1 MRNNIKILI
10 VDDLQDMRILL
21 TNVLKKEGYKTIT
34 AKNGFTAI
42 ELVKKELPDA
52 VIIDVNM
59 PEMDGIEAMKQI
71 KKING
76 NIPIILMTA
85 YGEIEAAVQTVKLGA
100 FDYIEKPFDN
110 AKMIIT
116 LNNALNECSLRY
128 EVKKLRFNLKM
139 EASLFEQMGSSNE
152 VKKVFNLVKSVS
164 PTNFTVILY
173 GETGSGKELVAR
185 AIHNQS
191 LRNKNIFIAVDCGAI
206 PETLIESELFGYEK
220 GAFTGAEEKREGYF
234 ELASKGTLFLDE
246 IGNLPIKMQSKL
258 LRVLEERNIRRLGG
272 KEDIKVDIR
281 VIVAGNTKLEKLVQ
295 AERFREDLYHRLNE
309 FTVEIP
315 SLKHRKEDIIY
326 LSNRFLD
333 EGNLE
338 LNKNVRGFSELALEC
353 LLNYNWPGNVRE
365 LRNVVRRAALMAVD
379 MIEPVNIPIKKSGSN
394 IDSPVYPISQ
404 LINVEKGTYSKFS
417 LKDIVK
423 KTEKHAIID
432 VLKHT
437 GGNKSKAARMLKI
450 DYKTLHYKIKEYD
463 IKFIPQVVHNSK

>member
-1 MRNNIKILI
+1 
-10 VDDLQDMRILL
+10 
-21 TNVLKKEGYKTIT
+21 
-34 AKNGFTAI
+34 
-42 ELVKKELPDA
+42 
-52 VIIDVNM
+52 
-59 PEMDGIEAMKQI
+59 
-71 KKING
+71 
-76 NIPIILMTA
+76 
-85 YGEIEAAVQTVKLGA
+85 
-100 FDYIEKPFDN
+100 
-110 AKMIIT
+110 
-116 LNNALNECSLRY
+116 
-128 EVKKLRFNLKM
+128 
-139 EASLFEQMGSSNE
+139 
-152 VKKVFNLVKSVS
+152 
-164 PTNFTVILY
+164 
-173 GETGSGKELVAR
+173 
-185 AIHNQS
+185 
-191 LRNKNIFIAVDCGAI
+191 
-206 PETLIESELFGYEK
+206 LIESELFGYEK

-295 AERFREDLYHRLNE
+295 AEEFREDLYHRLNE

-315 SLKHRKEDIIY
+315 PLRNRKEDIIY

-338 LNKNVRGFSELALEC
+338 LNKDVRCFSELALEC

-432 VLKHT
+432 VLNHT

>member
-1 MRNNIKILI
+1 MRNNTKILI

-21 TNVLKKEGYKTIT
+21 ANVLKKEGYKTIT
-34 AKNGFTAI
+34 AKDGFTAI
-42 ELVKKELPDA
+42 EFVKKKLPDA

-59 PEMDGIEAMKQI
+59 PEMDGIEVMKQV
-71 KKING
+71 KKIND
-76 NIPIILMTA
+76 NIPIILITA
-85 YGEIEAAVQTVKLGA
+85 YGEVEAAVQTVKLGA
-100 FDYIEKPFDN
+100 YDYIEKPFDN
-110 AKMIIT
+110 AKIIIT
-116 LNNALNECSLRY
+116 LNNALNEYSLRY
-128 EVKKLRFNLKM
+128 EVKKLRFNLKG

-191 LRNKNIFIAVDCGAI
+191 LRSKNVFVAVDCGAI

-272 KEDIKVDIR
+272 KEDIEVDIR
-281 VIVAGNTKLEKLVQ
+281 VIVAGNIQLNKLVQ
-295 AERFREDLYHRLNE
+295 AEEFREDLYHRLNE

-315 SLKHRKEDIIY
+315 PLRNRKEDIIY
-326 LSNRFLD
+326 LSKRFLD
-333 EGNLE
+333 ESNLE
-338 LNKNVRGFSELALEC
+338 LNKNVRGFSELALEY

-365 LRNVVRRAALMAVD
+365 LRNEVRRAVLMAVD

-394 IDSPVYPISQ
+394 IDSSVHPISQ
-404 LINVEKGTYSKFS
+404 LINVEKDTCSKFS

-423 KTEKHAIID
+423 EIEKHAIID

-450 DYKTLHYKIKEYD
+450 DYKTLHYKIKEYG